1 MHKHVP
7 KSLRM
12 INIYR
17 QICLW
22 LENEQQDNHINF
34 VKGFLPNPP
43 WIRLLDHGTFYTNYF
58 KVNYFLVHF
67 LLFVCLL
74 VICFILLNVINMSWW
89 EGSPEPQVIL
99 VSASDQVS
107 LLYSTAN
114 ISSCYHNSPRHLFLL
129 SRSKWTDQA
138 REKPENEITQRRAI
152 INSDFYKL
160 RWNSPPQA
168 HRARWVTPFYN
179 TMLLQLGNKI
189 LH

>member
-1 MHKHVP
+1 MPLIRKWITGQSYKLCQRLSSQP
-7 KSLRM
+7 SM
-12 INIYR
+12 
-17 QICLW
+17 
-22 LENEQQDNHINF
+22 
-34 VKGFLPNPP
+34 NPSTGS
-43 WIRLLDHGTFYTNYF
+43 W
-58 KVNYFLVHF
+58 YFLYQLFQGQLFFSSLSALCLFASH
-67 LLFVCLL
+67 LLHPPQCNQHEL
-74 VICFILLNVINMSWW
+74 MGTSTWAA
-89 EGSPEPQVIL
+89 QVIL

-114 ISSCYHNSPRHLFLL
+114 ISSCCHNSPRHLFLL